1 MTTEMDG
8 RQALLVMDMQQA
20 ITAYF
25 PAALLQQFAHTI
37 EAART
42 AHVPVIYVTVRWRP
56 GGVDV
61 SPRNRFISALAP
73 RGGFFEGDTTAAID
87 ERLAPQDGE
96 VVVTKRRVGAF
107 SGSDL
112 ELVLRSQ
119 NIDTLVLTGIGTS
132 GVVLSTLIEAAE
144 MDYRLIVLKDCCG
157 DASQEVHQFL
167 TEKIFPTQSE
177 VMTAAEWIG
186 RLKGVN

>member
-1 MTTEMDG
+1 MTTEMDS

-20 ITAYF
+20 ITNYF
-25 PAALLQQFAHTI
+25 PGALLQQFSHTI
-37 EAART
+37 AAARA
-42 AHVPVIYVTVRWRP
+42 AHILVIYVTVRWRP
-56 GGVDV
+56 GGADV

-87 ERLAPQDGE
+87 ERLAPQDGD

-132 GVVLSTLIEAAE
+132 GVVLSTLIEAAD

-157 DASQEVHQFL
+157 DGSQEVHQFL

-177 VMTAAEWIG
+177 VMTAAEWIE
-186 RLKGVN
+186 RLKDVN